1 MKSIQDEYKDVCIK
15 YSKIINDKI
24 KQAAKL
30 LEEANDLAK
39 TNMKISLQSR

>member
-15 YSKIINDKI
+15 YSEIINDKI